1 MMTAPILF
9 CLAIGT
15 PNRKKEMELAS
26 SSKNDSV
33 HCKNSIDNEDGLI
46 ELRLRWM
53 K

>member
-9 CLAIGT
+9 CLAIRT

-26 SSKNDSV
+26 ASKNDSV
-33 HCKNSIDNEDGLI
+33 HCEGSIKHED
-46 ELRLRWM
+46 ELRELQLRWM